1 MSALPMNWKSTAAVS
16 GATVLATWLGWS
28 PGYQPAATPAI
39 ASNAPEAKAGDIQS
53 QADRLQVRVRK
64 ELEYRDPTRNP
75 FRFNARPPAPQQ
87 VPAAV
92 APSVSLVPAVA
103 PLPFTLSGMAT
114 ETIDGAP
121 RRTAILSSGSEVL
134 FVKEGDRVGSFTI
147 TLVNDTGVDVT
158 AADGSVRRLP
168 LTP

>member
-1 MSALPMNWKSTAAVS
+1 MNWRSTAAVS

-28 PGYQPAATPAI
+28 PGYQPAGTPAV
-39 ASNAPEAKAGDIQS
+39 APSPRPSNAADIQA

-75 FRFNARPPAPQQ
+75 FRFTPRPQPRQT
-87 VPAAV
+87 PAAV
-92 APSVSLVPAVA
+92 DATVPLAPIIQP
-103 PLPFTLSGMAT
+103 PPFTLSGMAT
-114 ETIDGAP
+114 ETVDGAP
-121 RRTAILSSGSEVL
+121 QRTAILTTASDVL

-147 TLVNDTGVDVT
+147 TQVNDTGVDVT
-158 AADGSVRRLP
+158 AADGSVRRLI